1 LPNSEKPLIGGEGEK
16 WMSQSRINA
25 FKAMVKDLPGNDPN
39 AVMIWYG
46 LANEYTKLAHWPEAI
61 DALRHVIRIDP
72 DYTAAYQML
81 GSALKAT
88 GAQQEARQIWAQGI
102 EAANRAGAWKARQHL
117 ESLLAGTEDKP
128 EAGFCN
134 E

>member
-1 LPNSEKPLIGGEGEK
+1 
-16 WMSQSRINA
+16 MSQSRINA

-46 LANEYTKLAHWPEAI
+46 LANEYTKLGQWPEAI
-61 DALRHVIRIDP
+61 DALRQVIHINP

-88 GAQQEARQIWAQGI
+88 GAHQEARQIWTQGI
-102 EAANRAGAWKARQHL
+102 EAANRTGAWKARQHL
-117 ESLLAGTEDKP
+117 EGLLAGTEDKP
-128 EAGFCN
+128 EVGFCN